1 MAHGPL
7 QTGELETPDEMAQL
21 LQSRLY
27 RWDCPSPDALG
38 DYHLNIVQPNERE
51 VIEAHL
57 THCLLCRQEVEALA
71 AFLNRE
77 TFAATEALEPETK
90 TSPGQNLWST
100 LLASVSTIYQGRL
113 QTAGMRGDSST
124 PVRLTF
130 ETGDLP
136 EPVEL
141 FLDVEKQ
148 LDGYR
153 LEAQL
158 ALSERLEALFANA
171 LVEIWQTESLVSI
184 VSVDEDNAF
193 HAKLDDLSPLLIRV
207 TTQNRM
213 VLSCHVEL

>member
-1 MAHGPL
+1 MANDPL
-7 QTGELETPDEMAQL
+7 QPDELETPDETTQV

-38 DYHLNIVQPNERE
+38 DYHLNFVQPNERE

-57 THCLLCRQEVEALA
+57 RHCLLCRQEVETLA
-71 AFLNRE
+71 AFLNIE
-77 TFAATEALEPETK
+77 TFAATNTLDPETK
-90 TSPGQNLWST
+90 TSSAQNLWST

-113 QTAGMRGDSST
+113 QTAGVRGDSSK
-124 PVRLTF
+124 PVRLTI
-130 ETGDLP
+130 ESGDLS

-158 ALSERLEALFANA
+158 VLSERLEGLFANA
-171 LVEIWQTESLVSI
+171 LVEIWQAESLISI
-184 VSVDEDNAF
+184 VFVDEDGAF
-193 HAKLDDLSPLLIRV
+193 NCNLDDLSPLLMRI

-213 VLSCHVEL
+213 VSSCYVEL